1 MPTNEDQQEQTTQV
15 KKGWKKLILM
25 FSVILIILI
34 AGAATGMHFTSQP
47 NFCYSCHEIQPHVIS
62 WREGLHNEV
71 TCLKC
76 HANPGTIG
84 YVSRKL
90 KGLGELYLHSTNQIP
105 EKIEARYNI
114 DTCIVCH
121 TGNEGYA
128 KAKNI
133 KLESGDNAPRISHQE
148 ILTSKVVCLIC
159 HGNVGHK
166 QSL

>member
-1 MPTNEDQQEQTTQV
+1 MPSEDQQKQNIEV
-15 KKGWKKLILM
+15 KKRWKKLILI
-25 FSVILIILI
+25 FSIVSVILI

-47 NFCYSCHEIQPHVIS
+47 NFCYSCHEIRPYVLS
-62 WREGLHNEV
+62 WGEGLHSEV

-76 HANPGTIG
+76 HSNPGTIG

-90 KGLGELYLHSTNQIP
+90 KGLGELYLHFTNQIP
-105 EKIEARYNI
+105 EEIEAKYNI

-121 TGNEGYA
+121 TGNKGYPT
-128 KAKNI
+128 AKNI
-133 KLESGDNAPRISHQE
+133 GTVSGPNAPRISHLE
-148 ILTSKVVCLIC
+148 ILRSKVSCLTC